1 MDDDGDETP
10 ERRKEMLALRQAGYG
25 DRVAVSL
32 GNVPTGPVKDYSFR
46 GRNALRKP
54 AGIKSGSRPVK
65 SANELWASHKDEP
78 GKNSRDRTPNGSIR
92 NSNGAL
98 GALGAG
104 GFNNGGSPRSSNGG
118 SREGST
124 RPRNISFNDAPSEV
138 LRPEVVVHIGGSGGG
153 EKSDAN
159 KDGASTSAPTN
170 QTPHGSPF
178 KAPGEL
184 SPARKM
190 VSMLNG
196 DDVWSRGSPTG
207 SPRRSLDGVEE
218 ETERARGGS
227 RFKPPRDS
235 AMDDSN
241 SAMDDSSHAP
251 EGSDTPE
258 LPGVRERGDSANGSV
273 MGDVEAEARQMLSV
287 GGSKGASHGGDHS
300 AEVNVLVKPFT
311 ETLHPSPKQVVPIVA
326 VGDSSVAG

>member
-138 LRPEVVVHIGGSGGG
+138 LRPEIAVHIGGGSD
-153 EKSDAN
+153 KSDAN
-159 KDGASTSAPTN
+159 KEASTSGSTN
-170 QTPHGSPF
+170 QF
-178 KAPGEL
+178 KAGEL

-196 DDVWSRGSPTG
+196 DDVWSGGASPTG

-218 ETERARGGS
+218 ETERARAGS

-235 AMDDSN
+235 AMDSMDST
-241 SAMDDSSHAP
+241 MMHHAP

-311 ETLHPSPKQVVPIVA
+311 ETHHPSPKQVVPIVT

>member
-104 GFNNGGSPRSSNGG
+104 GFNTGGSPRSSNGG

-138 LRPEVVVHIGGSGGG
+138 LRPEVAVHIGGGG

-159 KDGASTSAPTN
+159 KDGASTSGSTN
-170 QTPHGSPF
+170 QTHGSPF

-190 VSMLNG
+190 VSMLKG
-196 DDVWSRGSPTG
+196 DDVWSGGSPTG

-235 AMDDSN
+235 AMDGDSTLHH
-241 SAMDDSSHAP
+241 AM

-273 MGDVEAEARQMLSV
+273 MGNVEAEARQVLT
-287 GGSKGASHGGDHS
+287 GGSKGASPGDHS
-300 AEVNVLVKPFT
+300 PEVNVLVKPFT

>member
-104 GFNNGGSPRSSNGG
+104 GFNTGGSPAVVQRRQQGRIDAPAEHQLQRRTVGGAPAG
-118 SREGST
+118 SR
-124 RPRNISFNDAPSEV
+124 
-138 LRPEVVVHIGGSGGG
+138 
-153 EKSDAN
+153 
-159 KDGASTSAPTN
+159 
-170 QTPHGSPF
+170 
-178 KAPGEL
+178 
-184 SPARKM
+184 
-190 VSMLNG
+190 
-196 DDVWSRGSPTG
+196 
-207 SPRRSLDGVEE
+207 
-218 ETERARGGS
+218 RAHRI
-227 RFKPPRDS
+227 R
-235 AMDDSN
+235 
-241 SAMDDSSHAP
+241 
-251 EGSDTPE
+251 
-258 LPGVRERGDSANGSV
+258 REREERREQRRRL
-273 MGDVEAEARQMLSV
+273 DVCVDKL
-287 GGSKGASHGGDHS
+287 
-300 AEVNVLVKPFT
+300 
-311 ETLHPSPKQVVPIVA
+311 
-326 VGDSSVAG
+326 

>member
-104 GFNNGGSPRSSNGG
+104 GFNTGGSPRSSNGG

-138 LRPEVVVHIGGSGGG
+138 LRPEVAVHIGGSGGG

-159 KDGASTSAPTN
+159 KDGASTSASTN

-196 DDVWSRGSPTG
+196 DDVWSGGSPTG

-218 ETERARGGS
+218 ETERGAGH
-227 RFKPPRDS
+227 
-235 AMDDSN
+235 DSN
-241 SAMDDSSHAP
+241 RRGIRRWMIQIRRWMIQVMRRRDRILRSYPACGSEGTAPTGPSWATSRRRRGRCSRWVGPKARAMGVIIAP
-251 EGSDTPE
+251 
-258 LPGVRERGDSANGSV
+258 R
-273 MGDVEAEARQMLSV
+273 
-287 GGSKGASHGGDHS
+287 
-300 AEVNVLVKPFT
+300 
-311 ETLHPSPKQVVPIVA
+311 
-326 VGDSSVAG
+326 

>member
-104 GFNNGGSPRSSNGG
+104 GFNTGGSPRSSNGG

-138 LRPEVVVHIGGSGGG
+138 LRPEVAVHIGSGGS

-159 KDGASTSAPTN
+159 KDGASTSASTN

-178 KAPGEL
+178 KAPGNFHRRGRWCRC
-184 SPARKM
+184 STAMTCGQGGARP
-190 VSMLNG
+190 G
-196 DDVWSRGSPTG
+196 RRGGAWTASRR
-207 SPRRSLDGVEE
+207 RRS
-218 ETERARGGS
+218 ARGRVTIQTAAG
-227 RFKPPRDS
+227 F
-235 AMDDSN
+235 
-241 SAMDDSSHAP
+241 
-251 EGSDTPE
+251 
-258 LPGVRERGDSANGSV
+258 GDG
-273 MGDVEAEARQMLSV
+273 
-287 GGSKGASHGGDHS
+287 
-300 AEVNVLVKPFT
+300 
-311 ETLHPSPKQVVPIVA
+311 
-326 VGDSSVAG
+326 

>member
-1 MDDDGDETP
+1 
-10 ERRKEMLALRQAGYG
+10 
-25 DRVAVSL
+25 
-32 GNVPTGPVKDYSFR
+32 
-46 GRNALRKP
+46 
-54 AGIKSGSRPVK
+54 
-65 SANELWASHKDEP
+65 
-78 GKNSRDRTPNGSIR
+78 
-92 NSNGAL
+92 
-98 GALGAG
+98 
-104 GFNNGGSPRSSNGG
+104 
-118 SREGST
+118 
-124 RPRNISFNDAPSEV
+124 
-138 LRPEVVVHIGGSGGG
+138 
-153 EKSDAN
+153 
-159 KDGASTSAPTN
+159 
-170 QTPHGSPF
+170 
-178 KAPGEL
+178 
-184 SPARKM
+184 
-190 VSMLNG
+190 MLNG

-218 ETERARGGS
+218 ETERGGS

>member
-104 GFNNGGSPRSSNGG
+104 GFNTGGSPRSSNGG
-118 SREGST
+118 S
-124 RPRNISFNDAPSEV
+124 
-138 LRPEVVVHIGGSGGG
+138 
-153 EKSDAN
+153 KS
-159 KDGASTSAPTN
+159 
-170 QTPHGSPF
+170 
-178 KAPGEL
+178 
-184 SPARKM
+184 
-190 VSMLNG
+190 
-196 DDVWSRGSPTG
+196 
-207 SPRRSLDGVEE
+207 
-218 ETERARGGS
+218 
-227 RFKPPRDS
+227 
-235 AMDDSN
+235 
-241 SAMDDSSHAP
+241 
-251 EGSDTPE
+251 
-258 LPGVRERGDSANGSV
+258 
-273 MGDVEAEARQMLSV
+273 
-287 GGSKGASHGGDHS
+287 
-300 AEVNVLVKPFT
+300 
-311 ETLHPSPKQVVPIVA
+311 
-326 VGDSSVAG
+326 

>member
-104 GFNNGGSPRSSNGG
+104 GFNTGGSPRSSNGS

-138 LRPEVVVHIGGSGGG
+138 LRPEVAVHIGGSG

-159 KDGASTSAPTN
+159 KDGASTSASTN
-170 QTPHGSPF
+170 FNHSPF

-196 DDVWSRGSPTG
+196 DDVWSGGSPTG

-227 RFKPPRDS
+227 RFKPGPRDS

-241 SAMDDSSHAP
+241 HAP

>member
-104 GFNNGGSPRSSNGG
+104 GFNTGGSPRSSNGG

-138 LRPEVVVHIGGSGGG
+138 LRPEVVVHIGSGGS

-159 KDGASTSAPTN
+159 KDGASTSASTN
-170 QTPHGSPF
+170 FNHSPF

-196 DDVWSRGSPTG
+196 DDVWSGGRPTG

-227 RFKPPRDS
+227 RFKQPRDS
-235 AMDDSN
+235 AMDGDSTT
-241 SAMDDSSHAP
+241 MHHAP

-287 GGSKGASHGGDHS
+287 GGSKGASNGGDHS